1 MADNFFR
8 RICANALDRTVI
20 IYISS
25 ILSEG
30 KIIIFIILFLI
41 FDFTLGVLFRSMFSQ
56 TPGDIIFGI
65 KIEAHPKFKL
75 LLRWILGYISPIY
88 CIFTSH
94 TSWAME
100 KFVRYNMWNKSR
112 KNKLKFHQ
120 KVKC

>member
-8 RICANALDRTVI
+8 RICANALDRTII

-30 KIIIFIILFLI
+30 RIIIFIILFLI
-41 FDFTLGVLFRSMFSQ
+41 FDFTLGVLFRSIFSQ

-75 LLRWILGYISPIY
+75 PIRWILGYISP
-88 CIFTSH
+88 FTAFLLHIPAGQWKSLLD
-94 TSWAME
+94 TICGIKVE
-100 KFVRYNMWNKSR
+100 KIN
-112 KNKLKFHQ
+112 
-120 KVKC
+120 